1 MSLVGENR
9 RVPTTPS
16 PASPSTDTDSGPG
29 VLDLSL
35 DVVDL
40 TAALVNVPSVSR
52 AEQQLADL
60 VDAALRRLAHL
71 DVTRIGNTVVARTF
85 LGRSRRVVLAG
96 HLDTVPPADNQRAV
110 FTDGHAD
117 GRHLAGLGS
126 CDMKGGVA
134 ILLKLAASVPDPDVD
149 VTYLFYEC
157 EEIEAPANGLYK
169 LAASNPDLLVGDF
182 AVLAE
187 PTDAV
192 VEGGC
197 QGSLHVEVTVPGVRA
212 HSARG
217 WMGSNAIHEAGDVLR
232 RLAGYHSARPVVD
245 GLVFREGLNAVSIT
259 GGVAGNVIPDACTIG
274 INFRYAPD
282 RTPEAAVAHLRDL
295 LAPYDV
301 LVKDNVAGASPG
313 LDRPA
318 AADFVRAIG
327 GTVRAKFGWTD
338 VARFAALGI
347 PAVNYGPGD
356 PSLAHSAG
364 EFVPVSQL
372 VACEASLRR
381 WLAAPTGSPG
391 APADSAAGT
400 R

>member
-1 MSLVGENR
+1 M
-9 RVPTTPS
+9 PTTPS
-16 PASPSTDTDSGPG
+16 TASPSAVAASAPD

-40 TAALVNVPSVSR
+40 TAALVDVPSVSR
-52 AEQQLADL
+52 GEEQLADL
-60 VDAALRRLAHL
+60 VEHALRRLSHL
-71 DVTRIGNTVVARTF
+71 EVTRVGNTVVARTS

-134 ILLKLAASVPDPDVD
+134 ILLRLAASVPDPDVD

-169 LAASNPDLLVGDF
+169 LAASDPDLLAGDF

-212 HSARG
+212 HSARS

-232 RLAGYHSARPVVD
+232 RLADYHAARPVVD

-259 GGVAGNVIPDACTIG
+259 GGIAGNVIPDACTIG

-282 RTPEAAVAHLRDL
+282 RTPEAAETHLREL

-301 LVKDNVAGASPG
+301 LVLDNVAGASPG

-327 GTVRAKFGWTD
+327 APVRAKFGWTD

-364 EFVPVSQL
+364 EFVPVAQL
-372 VACEASLRR
+372 VECEASLRR
-381 WLAAPTGSPG
+381 WLSAPTGSSG
-391 APADSAAGT
+391 RAAQGDVGEDT

>member
-1 MSLVGENR
+1 LRHNR

-16 PASPSTDTDSGPG
+16 ASPSPVDSTGAD
-29 VLDLSL
+29 VLDLTL

-40 TAALVNVPSVSR
+40 TAALVDVPSVSR
-52 AEQQLADL
+52 EERRLADL
-60 VDAALRRLAHL
+60 VERALRGLTHL
-71 DVTRIGNTVVARTF
+71 DVTREGNTVVARTS
-85 LGRSRRVVLAG
+85 LDRDRRVVLAG

-110 FTDGHAD
+110 FSDGHDD

-134 ILLKLAASVPDPDVD
+134 VLLRLAATVPEPDVD
-149 VTYLFYEC
+149 ITYLFYEC

-169 LAASNPDLLVGDF
+169 LAGSQPDLLAGDF

-212 HSARG
+212 HSARS
-217 WMGSNAIHEAGDVLR
+217 WMGSNAIHEAGVLLS
-232 RLAGYHSARPVVD
+232 RLAAYSAARPVVD
-245 GLVFREGLNAVSIT
+245 GLEFREGLNAVSIT
-259 GGVAGNVIPDACTIG
+259 GGIAGNVIPDACTIG
-274 INFRYAPD
+274 INFRYAPN
-282 RTPEAAVAHLRDL
+282 RTPEAAEAHLREV
-295 LAPYDV
+295 LAPYEV
-301 LVKDNVAGASPG
+301 VVSDNVAGASPG

-327 GTVRAKFGWTD
+327 APVRAKFGWTD

-347 PAVNYGPGD
+347 PAVNFGPGD

-364 EFVPVSQL
+364 EFVPVVQL
-372 VACEASLRR
+372 VQCEESLRR
-381 WLAAPTGSPG
+381 WLNQPSGPSGHTAGSG
-391 APADSAAGT
+391 DGGEGT
-400 R
+400 

>member
-1 MSLVGENR
+1 VGENR
-9 RVPTTPS
+9 LVPTNPS
-16 PASPSTDTDSGPG
+16 TASPSTATDSRPTA
-29 VLDLSL
+29 LDLSL

-40 TAALVNVPSVSR
+40 TAALVDVPSVSR
-52 AEQQLADL
+52 DEQRLADL
-60 VDAALRRLAHL
+60 VEDALSELSHL
-71 DVTRIGNTVVARTF
+71 DVSRFENTIVARTRF
-85 LGRSRRVVLAG
+85 GRSRRVVLAG
-96 HLDTVPPADNQRAV
+96 HLDTVPAADNERAV

-134 ILLKLAASVPDPDVD
+134 ILLRLAATVPDPDVD

-169 LAASNPDLLVGDF
+169 LAASNPDLLAGDF

-197 QGSLHVEVTVPGVRA
+197 QGSLHVEVTVAGVRA
-212 HSARG
+212 HSARA

-232 RLAGYHSARPVVD
+232 RLDGYHAAKPMVD

-259 GGVAGNVIPDACTIG
+259 GGIAGNVIPDACTIG
-274 INFRYAPD
+274 INFRYAPN
-282 RTPEAAVAHLRDL
+282 RTPEAAETHLRDL
-295 LAPYDV
+295 LAPYEV
-301 LVKDNVAGASPG
+301 VVKDNVAGASPG

-318 AADFVRAIG
+318 AADFIRAIG
-327 GTVRAKFGWTD
+327 APVRAKFGWTD

-356 PSLAHSAG
+356 PSLAHSQG
-364 EFVPVSQL
+364 EFVPVAQ
-372 VACEASLRR
+372 VVECETALRR
-381 WLAAPTGSPG
+381 WLTVPTAS
-391 APADSAAGT
+391 AGT
-400 R
+400 TGAGEDTR